1 MAEYLLGIDIGTS
14 SCKIV
19 LFDKEGNVAA
29 TETGEY
35 QVYYPH
41 EGWAEQNPDEWWN
54 AVAESTKKIIEKSG
68 IDPSD
73 IAGVGTDGQSWS
85 AIAVDK
91 DGKCLMNTPIWM
103 DTRSEDICRELRE
116 RLGDRIFELS
126 GNSLQPSYTTA
137 KIIWYKREF
146 PDVYKNIR
154 YILQSN
160 SFIVYRLTGAVTHD
174 ISQGYG
180 LSCFDMRK
188 GKWDADMAREM
199 DIPEEFLPEI
209 VPCHKVVGQV
219 TREAAALT
227 GLKEGTPVVAGGL
240 DAACGTLGTGVL
252 KNGETQEQG
261 GQAGGMSIC
270 LDHYAADPALILG
283 FHVVPDKWLL
293 QGGTTGGAGVM
304 RWITANF
311 GDYERTLEKERNLS
325 DVAQFN
331 ELAEGVAPGSD
342 GLVFLPYM
350 AGERSPI
357 WDPKAKGVWYGIDFT
372 KTKAHFIRSAME
384 GGAFA
389 LRHNL
394 EIAERCGGE
403 VKELRA
409 MGGASLAKIWTQIKS
424 DVTGKPITVC
434 HSGTETSLGAAI
446 LAGVGTGV
454 YKSFEEAV
462 RLTVYTTR
470 HHEPDPSNKEVY
482 DRNYRTYIELY
493 EDLKELMQRTGSK

>member
-1 MAEYLLGIDIGTS
+1 MAAYLLGIDIGTS

-19 LFDKEGNVAA
+19 LFDRDGNVKA

-35 QVYYPH
+35 KVYYPN
-41 EGWAEQNPDEWWN
+41 EGWAEQDPDEWWN
-54 AVAESTKKIIEKSG
+54 AVCESTKKVIEKSG

-85 AIAVDK
+85 AIAIDSE
-91 DGKCLMNTPIWM
+91 GRSLIRTPIWM
-103 DTRSEDICRELRE
+103 DTRSEDICRRLRE
-116 RLGDRIFELS
+116 KNGDRIFELS

-137 KIIWYKREF
+137 KIIWYKENH
-146 PDVYKNIR
+146 PDDYKNIR

-160 SFIVYRLTGAVTHD
+160 SFIVYRLTGVISQD

-188 GKWDADMAREM
+188 GCWDNDMAKDL
-199 DIPEEFLPEI
+199 DIPVDFLPEI
-209 VPCHKVVGQV
+209 YPCHQVVGKV
-219 TREAAALT
+219 TKKAAALT

-252 KNGETQEQG
+252 NNGETQEQG

-270 LDHYAADPALILG
+270 LDHFAADPTLITS

-304 RWITANF
+304 RWITGNF
-311 GDYERTLEKERNLS
+311 GDYERTLEKTRNMT

-331 ELAEGVAPGSD
+331 ELAEGVAPGSE
-342 GLVFLPYM
+342 GLIFLPYM

-394 EIAERCGGE
+394 EIAEKCGGE

-409 MGGASLAKIWTQIKS
+409 MGGASLAHIWTQIKS

-434 HSGTETSLGAAI
+434 HSGTETSLGAAL

-454 YKSFEEAV
+454 YESFDEAV
-462 RLTVYTTR
+462 KLTVHTTR
-470 HHEPDPSNKEVY
+470 HHDPDPGNREVY
-482 DRNYRTYIELY
+482 DKNYKIYRELY
-493 EDLKELMQRTGSK
+493 EDLKDLMDRQ

>member
-1 MAEYLLGIDIGTS
+1 MAAYLLGIDIGTS

-19 LFDKEGNVAA
+19 LFDREGGVVA

-35 QVYYPH
+35 KVYYPN
-41 EGWAEQNPDEWWN
+41 EGWAEQNPDEWWE
-54 AVAESTKKIIEKSG
+54 AVCESTKKLIGKSG
-68 IDPSD
+68 IDPAD

-85 AIAVDK
+85 AIAVDE

-103 DTRSEDICRELRE
+103 DTRSEDICRELRSSFGE
-116 RLGDRIFELS
+116 KIFALS
-126 GNSLQPSYTTA
+126 GNSLQPSYSTA
-137 KIIWYKREF
+137 KIIWYKRNH
-146 PDVYKNIR
+146 PDIYKKIK

-160 SFIVYRLTGAVTHD
+160 SFIVYRLTGAVTQD

-180 LSCFDMRK
+180 VACFDMRK
-188 GKWDADMAREM
+188 GTWDKDMARDL
-199 DIPEEFLPEI
+199 DIPAEFLPEI
-209 VPCHKVVGQV
+209 FPCHEVVGKV
-219 TREAAALT
+219 TKEAAALT

-252 KNGETQEQG
+252 NDGETQEQG

-270 LDHYAADPALILG
+270 LDHYAADPALILS
-283 FHVVPDKWLL
+283 FHVVPGKWLL

-311 GDYERTLEKERNLS
+311 GEYERTLEKVKNLT

-331 ELAEGVAPGSD
+331 ILAEAVPPGSD

-372 KTKAHFIRSAME
+372 KTKGHFIRSAME

-394 EIAERCGGE
+394 EIAEKCGGE

-454 YKSFEEAV
+454 YKDFKEAV
-462 RLTVYTTR
+462 DLTVHTTR
-470 HHEPDPSNKEVY
+470 HHEPDTSNKEVY
-482 DRNYRTYIELY
+482 DRNYQIYKELY
-493 EDLKELMQRTGSK
+493 ENLKDLMHRN